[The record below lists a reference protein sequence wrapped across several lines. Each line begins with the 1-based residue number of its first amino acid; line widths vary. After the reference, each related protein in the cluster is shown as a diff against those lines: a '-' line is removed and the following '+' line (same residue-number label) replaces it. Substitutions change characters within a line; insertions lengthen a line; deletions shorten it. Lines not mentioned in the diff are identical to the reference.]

1 MKKRQWPRTKES
13 ENLRLFKKAMRL
25 RIPGYPSRN
34 KILVDVL
41 HA

>member
-1 MKKRQWPRTKES
+1 MKKQKRPRAKES
-13 ENLRLFKKAMRL
+13 KNLRLFKEAMRL

-34 KILVDVL
+34 DILVDVL

>member
-1 MKKRQWPRTKES
+1 MKKQKRPRTKES
-13 ENLRLFKKAMRL
+13 ENLCLFKKAMRL

-34 KILVDVL
+34 RILVDVL

>member
-1 MKKRQWPRTKES
+1 MKNRKRSRTKDS

-34 KILVDVL
+34 KILIDAL
-41 HA
+41 NA